1 MQALL
6 DTSKRSEI
14 TEVVDIQLSQ
24 NEDSVT
30 SLAVAQ
36 SDDDSMVALTGINS
50 SKEEQQR
57 GNNQHLRS
65 FRLYYPPRKSASS
78 EGKAGTRE
86 GPRQTTPLARTSLF
100 KTNIHKLTAGQAIDT
115 YQRLLRLS
123 PWERDVSSR
132 IAAIATGLAPAGEI
146 VLFAVTPT
154 PQQSDVMGRIRLGNG
169 EEAEDLDIVGL
180 GDGKFKVAYTNGV
193 DVFTS
198 EISSS
203 RRSETSPEV
212 SCVYTMPFPRSHA
225 KNKSRPK
232 FRALRFLSPKSLL
245 LLQNAPNRA
254 GCELAVLSLPSPSA
268 LGTINSRRKL
278 RNSVKIGLGLD
289 VCNLGGHGKERQSV
303 VAVSGSDQS
312 IGLFT
317 LEYSPEKGYCR
328 IRPYTTLRD
337 AHPFT
342 ITKICFSNFQP
353 PDPQA
358 AADGRPQLIKLA
370 SISMGNTVVVHTL
383 YLKPISAVST
393 KTRRYVL
400 AASGRSPAWETA
412 FSSFVALLIIA
423 ISCFLLQVF
432 TEIRGGTPAYL
443 GAVEWLPERVRGA
456 IARPYM
462 FDDALKGQYADDV
475 LAASTASGAPKI
487 QTTKRS
493 LRDLLSA
500 RRDTLSVAE
509 SAAIPAV
516 IVVQDGGT
524 LISADT
530 HNDETAVDKDA
541 KRWED
546 LREEEREKWKRRLS
560 DAGHWAIEEGEQV
573 LKGVFF
579 GAGVVGAAV

>member
-36 SDDDSMVALTGINS
+36 SDDDSVVALTGINS
-50 SKEEQQR
+50 SEEEQQR
-57 GNNQHLRS
+57 GNNRHLRS
-65 FRLYYPPRKSASS
+65 FRLYYPPRMPASS

-86 GPRQTTPLARTSLF
+86 VPRQTTPLARTSLF
-100 KTNIHKLTAGQAIDT
+100 KTNIHKLTAGQTIDT

-146 VLFAVTPT
+146 VLFAVTPS

-169 EEAEDLDIVGL
+169 EEAEDLDIIGL

-193 DVFTS
+193 DVFTF

-245 LLQNAPNRA
+245 LLQNAPNRT
-254 GCELAVLSLPSPSA
+254 GCELVVLSLPSPSA
-268 LGTINSRRKL
+268 LGTINSRKKL

-289 VCNLGGHGKERQSV
+289 VCNLGGHEKERQFV

-342 ITKICFSNFQP
+342 MTKICFSNFQP

-370 SISMGNTVVVHTL
+370 SISMGNTVVTHTL
-383 YLKPISAVST
+383 YLKPISTVST

-400 AASGRSPAWETA
+400 AASGRSQAWETA

-462 FDDALKGQYADDV
+462 FDDALKGQYTNDV

-524 LISADT
+524 LIFADT
-530 HNDETAVDKDA
+530 HNDETAVDKGA

-579 GAGVVGAAV
+579 GE